1 MTTFWTGSALA
12 ADYGNTNGLRIPP
25 GYGTLNSAIKNA
37 MLAQFDDTDASVC
50 VEEEDAVMHCG
61 YLECHHD
68 VALHEFDTQLI
79 E

>member
-12 ADYGNTNGLRIPP
+12 ADYGNTTGLRIQP
-25 GYGTLNSAIKNA
+25 GYGTLNNAIKNA
-37 MLAQFDDTDASVC
+37 MLAQFDDTDASVS
-50 VEEEDAVMHCG
+50 VDEESAVMHCG

-68 VALHEFDTQLI
+68 VALHEFDAQQM